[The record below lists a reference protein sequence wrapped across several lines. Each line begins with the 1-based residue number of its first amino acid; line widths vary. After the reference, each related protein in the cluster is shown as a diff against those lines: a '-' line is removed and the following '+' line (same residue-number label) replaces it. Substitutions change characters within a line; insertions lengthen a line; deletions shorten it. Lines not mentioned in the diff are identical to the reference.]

1 MMGATPASPSWSYYL
16 VDLTTM
22 APQPE
27 LLYLLYNSTY
37 LLFLTPLSLACV
49 QVSLIS

>member
-1 MMGATPASPSWSYYL
+1 MMGASSASPSWSYYL

-37 LLFLTPLSLACV
+37 VHFLTPLHLLACK
-49 QVSLIS
+49 SL